1 MTDWIEHNGGPQPV
15 GDDVWICIDAMPD
28 EMEEVGAGYVR
39 LSKRVASWKNVTG
52 FFILNQHL
60 IDAAMRRGIELGLE
74 AAARDAEMYVEARR
88 YEGDDVAMMAF
99 ACHAD
104 DIRALDPDTIAREAV
119 LEQLTTEA
127 QAQGMGY
134 DPNDAKE
141 NTR

>member
-1 MTDWIEHNGGPQPV
+1 MTNLLH
-15 GDDVWICIDAMPD
+15 
-28 EMEEVGAGYVR
+28 
-39 LSKRVASWKNVTG
+39 
-52 FFILNQHL
+52 
-60 IDAAMRRGIELGLE
+60 AAIRRGIELGLE
-74 AAARDAEMYVEARR
+74 AAARDAEMYVEACR

-127 QAQGMGY
+127 QAQNMGY

-141 NTR
+141 TA

>member
-1 MTDWIEHNGGPQPV
+1 MSDWIKHDGGPQPV
-15 GDDVWICIDAMPD
+15 ADDVWVERLDGGFGLAGFMPSWNW
-28 EMEEVGAGYVR
+28 
-39 LSKRVASWKNVTG
+39 SKSTSYR
-52 FFILNQHL
+52 ILNQHL

-119 LEQLTTEA
+119 LDQLTREA

-134 DPNDAKE
+134 DHDDAKE